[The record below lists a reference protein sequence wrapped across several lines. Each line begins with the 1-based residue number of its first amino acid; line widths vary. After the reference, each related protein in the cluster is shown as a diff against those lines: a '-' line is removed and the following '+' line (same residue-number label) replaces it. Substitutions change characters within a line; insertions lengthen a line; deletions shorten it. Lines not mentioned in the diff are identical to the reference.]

1 MLSNN
6 MHISTC
12 WEKNMKLNIKKMEV
26 TNLHKLNVVVNTKV
40 SALKLSIGLR
50 WTVSSRQA
58 RQIAIE
64 SVVERQVLKDILLPL
79 TRRQSAYYCH
89 CSLHLSIWS
98 WLWIQEM
105 TDGILTLLTDDS
117 KGNMIQNYFI
127 LLTYTWPFDMPIL
140 SGSSSWLYDWL
151 AA

>member
-1 MLSNN
+1 
-6 MHISTC
+6 
-12 WEKNMKLNIKKMEV
+12 MEV

-64 SVVERQVLKDILLPL
+64 SVVERQVLKHILLPL
-79 TRRQSAYYCH
+79 TRWQSAYYCH

-105 TDGILTLLTDDS
+105 IDGILTLLTDDS

-127 LLTYTWPFDMPIL
+127 LLTYTWPFDMTIL